1 MIIKSFKKLIRI
13 FKFANEMAKYDLKMS
28 DIRVYVKL
36 DSYLAEWLVHEH
48 GGIPVAFPK
57 NSYENDVLE
66 MSLTLRPKNLED
78 GGDGPGEGKIPIAVP
93 YFKYKNVKS
102 YNYLPKNGQLAIQK
116 SIRQRFMMQ
125 LWRDLHKFGNIGKQ
139 RKELIFAW
147 MEAHGITPSDTNWN
161 TLAKIYQRRQD
172 VYRKQRKMAK
182 NTVNEPLET

>member
-1 MIIKSFKKLIRI
+1 MMIKSFKKLIRI
-13 FKFANEMAKYDLKMS
+13 FNFAYEMAKNDLKMS

-48 GGIPVAFPK
+48 GGTPVVFPK

-66 MSLTLRPKNLED
+66 MSLTLRPKEME
-78 GGDGPGEGKIPIAVP
+78 GDGPGEGKIPIVVP
-93 YFKYKNVKS
+93 YFKKKDVRS
-102 YNYLPKNGQLAIQK
+102 YNYLPRNGQLAIQK
-116 SIRQRFMMQ
+116 SIRQRFVIQ

-139 RKELIFAW
+139 RKELIYAW

-182 NTVNEPLET
+182 NSVNETLET